1 MQNGTCHQRKVFQ
14 GLEGAWEEKR
24 ISFLISSP
32 DPTYLHLSPFCYTIS
47 QFDIGKVS
55 EWSKVH
61 DWKSCKVMS
70 LRGFESPPFRSSSL
84 SGGIF
89 LPQSQV
95 PNPLLNPINMPYCV
109 ILILLKD
116 PAKAQCQNGPL
127 FLLPSPSLTQNV
139 SRRGYGLHQFFF
151 ISLYSISSYL
161 KLAYSFHGY
170 ICSEK
175 ATKENLK

>member
-1 MQNGTCHQRKVFQ
+1 MQNGACHQRKVFQ

-84 SGGIF
+84 SGGF
-89 LPQSQV
+89 FC
-95 PNPLLNPINMPYCV
+95 PNPRFPTLF
-109 ILILLKD
+109 LILSTCHIVSFWYFLKTQQK
-116 PAKAQCQNGPL
+116 PSVKMAHFSSL
-127 FLLPSPSLTQNV
+127 LLLPWPKMSPEGDMDYIS
-139 SRRGYGLHQFFF
+139 S
-151 ISLYSISSYL
+151 SLYL
-161 KLAYSFHGY
+161 FVL
-170 ICSEK
+170 
-175 ATKENLK
+175 